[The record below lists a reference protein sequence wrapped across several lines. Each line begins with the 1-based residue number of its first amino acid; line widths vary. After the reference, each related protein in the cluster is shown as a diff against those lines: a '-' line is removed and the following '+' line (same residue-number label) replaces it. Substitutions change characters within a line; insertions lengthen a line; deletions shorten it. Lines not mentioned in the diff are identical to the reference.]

1 MVADDWDASVV
12 AVDQGVGLVVVVV
25 VVDRDAFVVAAAQ
38 GVGLVVAAAQ
48 GVGLVVAAD
57 QGVGLDVVVLAAAA
71 VAAQNKQDALHDEV
85 VAADAGDTAVHDAG
99 AEPHGGVVAV
109 VDAEPHDASAPADA
123 FDFHGAH
130 AVHDTVSVPVAPD
143 DDDGDDDPLVV
154 EEDPEWRAH
163 PRDDDHNGDELE
175 HGELGR
181 HDVLQHAVGGPEHAA
196 AVP

>member
-1 MVADDWDASVV
+1 MVADDWDAS
-12 AVDQGVGLVVVVV
+12 
-25 VVDRDAFVVAAAQ
+25 VVAAAQ

-71 VAAQNKQDALHDEV
+71 VAQNKQDAVHDEV
-85 VAADAGDTAVHDAG
+85 VAADADDTAVHDAG